1 MKDVALYGNLTYDR
15 VFSENLSYETVGG
28 VANVWRQLRS
38 KPNISVGLSPTS
50 IGEAI
55 IIVDEE
61 QGERTSN
68 SLMTQKIVT
77 PEIIPAKWNHIAYLD
92 HLPVNGFLSSLE
104 GIISADVCGNGQLE
118 EDILK
123 NIDLIFIGDGD
134 GIDCLDIVDS
144 GVKYIV
150 YHTPDEITLIPNKKN
165 AITIKVE
172 KVISKVNVLGAG
184 DMFAAELI
192 RNMKNMELNG
202 DNLVRAIE
210 ISQKEISK
218 ILESSK

>member
-1 MKDVALYGNLTYDR
+1 M
-15 VFSENLSYETVGG
+15 
-28 VANVWRQLRS
+28 
-38 KPNISVGLSPTS
+38 
-50 IGEAI
+50 
-55 IIVDEE
+55 
-61 QGERTSN
+61 
-68 SLMTQKIVT
+68 
-77 PEIIPAKWNHIAYLD
+77 
-92 HLPVNGFLSSLE
+92 
-104 GIISADVCGNGQLE
+104 
-118 EDILK
+118 
-123 NIDLIFIGDGD
+123 
-134 GIDCLDIVDS
+134 
-144 GVKYIV
+144 